1 MKTHLHLK
9 PIALA
14 IVAIVITATVQAGTE
29 PIDLG
34 NGLTF
39 DWKLSTTY
47 ALSQRMKN
55 PSPLLTGDPGTNDGN
70 NNFKKG
76 ALTANRLSALFESTL
91 AKGDT
96 GFVFSASSFYDGVYH
111 RSNYNSGPV
120 NKPGPVNEFT
130 ADARRY
136 HGGYSRILDAYAYT
150 AFDFGNANRAT
161 IRLGRHAVNWG
172 EALYFPNIAMAQGP
186 FDGTKTGVPGTET
199 KDAILTEDQISGS
212 IQVNPRWSL
221 LGQVQYNFHPTLAA
235 APGSFLSTSDSTGY
249 GATCL
254 DPYKP
259 GSNYCPFG
267 ERGPDINPSKTGQWA
282 IGTRYRI
289 TDGTEVGMYYMNY
302 NDRTPL
308 PEIDFAARN
317 YDATYRTRYFDKIKL
332 LGATVSTTFGP
343 VSAYTEFTYRKGA
356 PVLVGDAAVATR
368 ANISQLNVGGFYNIG
383 RSSVADSML
392 FLGEISAVKV
402 GNITP
407 RGATGLPEAL
417 VPVSNKPYFETKSG
431 LAVSGTLVL
440 EYPGIT
446 SNWDMQVP
454 ISYSRQLH
462 GRTILGGVGGQGDK
476 RYSIGASFTKSSN
489 LTIDVT
495 YLGNIGKP
503 SLAPK
508 TERLE
513 TDRDQLSVSMKYIF

>member
-1 MKTHLHLK
+1 MKHYPHLK

-14 IVAIVITATVQAGTE
+14 IMVLTLAGTAQAGTE

-55 PSPLLTGDPGTNDGN
+55 PSPLLAADAGSNDGN

-111 RSNYNSGPV
+111 RSNYNQGPV
-120 NKPGPVNEFT
+120 NKPGAVNEFT
-130 ADARRY
+130 AEARKY

-150 AFDFGNANRAT
+150 AFDFGKDSRAT
-161 IRLGRHAVNWG
+161 LRLGRHAVNWG

-186 FDGTKTGVPGTET
+186 FDGTKSGVPGTET
-199 KDAILTEDQISGS
+199 KDQILAEDQLSAS
-212 IQVNPRWSL
+212 IRVTPRWSL

-235 APGSFLSTSDSTGY
+235 APGSFMSTSDSTGH
-249 GATCL
+249 GGTCL
-254 DPYKP
+254 DPYVP
-259 GSNYCPFG
+259 GSNYCPYG
-267 ERGPDINPSKTGQWA
+267 ERGPDMKPGKTGQWA
-282 IGTRYRI
+282 IGTRYRV
-289 TDGTEVGMYYMNY
+289 TDGTEVGLYYMNY
-302 NDRTPL
+302 HDRTPL

-317 YDATYRTRYFDKIKL
+317 YDATYRTRYFDNIKL
-332 LGATVSTTFGP
+332 LGGTVSTTFGP

-356 PVLVGDAAVATR
+356 PVLVGAAAAATR
-368 ANISQLNVGGFYNIG
+368 ANISQLNVGGFYNAG
-383 RSSVADSML
+383 RSPIADSML
-392 FLGEISAVKV
+392 FLGEISAVKI
-402 GNITP
+402 GGITP
-407 RGATGLPEAL
+407 RGATGLEGV

-431 LAVSGTLVL
+431 LAMSGTLVL

-446 SNWDMQVP
+446 DNWGLMIP
-454 ISYSRQLH
+454 ISYSQQLR

-476 RYSIGASFTKSSN
+476 RYSIGASFTKNSN

-495 YLGNIGKP
+495 YVGNIGKA
-503 SLAPK
+503 SLDVK
-508 TERLE
+508 RERME
-513 TDRDQLSVSMKYIF
+513 TDRDQLSVSMKYVF